1 MMAINILDFYV
12 VTITINF
19 ITLKLTKLIES
30 AKTVSSNIYA
40 NLLTNNNYWWLC

>member
-30 AKTVSSNIYA
+30 GKTVSSNIYA